1 MKVGNESFPF
11 FLHQSLVVNF
21 FMRSIAVTKQ
31 LDKWQTQKFIQKV
44 QLSVGVV
51 R

>member
-1 MKVGNESFPF
+1 
-11 FLHQSLVVNF
+11 
-21 FMRSIAVTKQ
+21 MRSIAVTKQ
-31 LDKWQTQKFIQKV
+31 LNKWQIQKFIQKV